1 MDSEIIDW
9 FCMLTECSGTL
20 FCPEPFEPERLMS
33 GVMAVHFMRV
43 TRGGSTLGL
52 AKIELAR
59 ASFGDTNGMR
69 IYVDDNALTREHE
82 EKATWRV
89 L

>member
-9 FCMLTECSGTL
+9 FCMLSGCSRTL
-20 FCPEPFEPERLMS
+20 FCVEPFEPKRLVS
-33 GVMAVHFMRV
+33 GVLTVHFMRV